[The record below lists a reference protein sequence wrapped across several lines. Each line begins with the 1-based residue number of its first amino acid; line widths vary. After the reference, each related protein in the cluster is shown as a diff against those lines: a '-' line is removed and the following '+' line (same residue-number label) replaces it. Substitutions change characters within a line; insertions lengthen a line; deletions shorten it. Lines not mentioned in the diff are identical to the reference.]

1 MSERAELLRA
11 AGFAVGPPPTGRADR
26 DSYTLFVPIGVVGL
40 HSQVHVIPALA
51 AGNAVI
57 LAGYDTTLAERLDAT
72 ELPAGVFTLLPELP
86 DGLDLVRERG
96 ETVTLTGVTD
106 EDEAIRTA
114 GAAERVAIYS
124 DDVALARRVAHAL
137 AAEHVWINAPAAEVP
152 DPLERYV
159 RPLTVYAP

>member
-1 MSERAELLRA
+1 MHERAELLRA
-11 AGFAVGPPPTGRADR
+11 AGFTVGPPPTGRAER
-26 DSYTLFVPIGVVGL
+26 DGYTLFVPVGVVGL
-40 HSQVHVIPALA
+40 NAPVHVIPALA

-57 LAGYDTTLAERLDAT
+57 LAGWDTTIAARLDAT

-86 DGLDLVRERG
+86 TGLDLVRERG
-96 ETVTLTGVTD
+96 ETVTLHDVTD
-106 EDEAIRTA
+106 EDEAIKAA

-124 DDVALARRVAHAL
+124 ADVALARRVAHAL
-137 AAEHVWINAPAAEVP
+137 AAEHVWINAPAADVP